1 MEKALVGIVMGSDSD
16 WPLVKKAC
24 DTLDGFGVAYETRV
38 ISAHRTPE
46 LAVEYSK
53 TAADTKSRI
62 RDLAWMNGRFFIFF
76 AIFVLPV
83 SAYFLVIGF
92 LAGVNEMVTTGLQTL
107 TLFGVLIAVYITVY
121 VKTKKAVTMNFD
133 KLAENDKI
141 DFTLEKVDDST
152 LQFTRLTDGEVI
164 TVNILDIKSIKRL
177 KTITVIV
184 LKNKKMIDLPKRSD
198 IDEMISFT

>member
-1 MEKALVGIVMGSDSD
+1 MI
-16 WPLVKKAC
+16 
-24 DTLDGFGVAYETRV
+24 
-38 ISAHRTPE
+38 
-46 LAVEYSK
+46 EYSK
-53 TAADTKSRI
+53 YASDTKSRI

-76 AIFVLPV
+76 AICVLPV

-198 IDEMISFT
+198 IDEIISFT

>member
-1 MEKALVGIVMGSDSD
+1 MI
-16 WPLVKKAC
+16 
-24 DTLDGFGVAYETRV
+24 
-38 ISAHRTPE
+38 
-46 LAVEYSK
+46 EYSK
-53 TAADTKSRI
+53 YASDTKSRI

-92 LAGVNEMVTTGLQTL
+92 LAGVNEMVTTGLQVF
-107 TLFGVLIAVYITVY
+107 TLFVVLIAVYITVY

-177 KTITVIV
+177 KTITVIL

>member
-1 MEKALVGIVMGSDSD
+1 MI
-16 WPLVKKAC
+16 
-24 DTLDGFGVAYETRV
+24 
-38 ISAHRTPE
+38 
-46 LAVEYSK
+46 EYSK

-121 VKTKKAVTMNFD
+121 VKTKKAVTQNFN